1 MKKQGKKSVQLSV
14 VQQNAMKCVA
24 KNDPYSGCG
33 TMIQCVGRDS
43 VLDGLIKLG
52 LVTTYPM
59 KLTRKG
65 KAVLKG

>member
-1 MKKQGKKSVQLSV
+1 MKAKRNGGQKSVQLSL
-14 VQQNAMKCVA
+14 VQRNAMECVA
-24 KNDPYSGCG
+24 KNDPYSGCS
-33 TMIQCVGRDS
+33 TLMQCVGRDS

-65 KAVLKG
+65 KAL